1 MKSLACSLVVA
12 SSVLAGGAVQAQPLV
27 LYDDFGL
34 PFINPNKWLPF
45 QLGSQVRDDARL
57 ITANRLWLA
66 TISYADQTSDVGI
79 TFQGNG
85 LTFANPTPITAIQS
99 TFTVSG
105 AIVTACGT
113 NPGAF
118 TAVQATIQGTFFN
131 AGTPSPGHTTDD
143 VFGAVYLGRS
153 PSDPPSVLRSYFSV
167 FQCLDDFCGN
177 VANLAGGNLG
187 TATTGQAVRLLLQWD
202 QPNKRFVFRQDANPP
217 VLAPY
222 AVPDGASPGLP
233 RKFVETANAVPNCT
247 SAPRPAAFMSVLVGS
262 VFVNP

>member
-118 TAVQATIQGTFFN
+118 TQHA
-131 AGTPSPGHTTDD
+131 
-143 VFGAVYLGRS
+143 
-153 PSDPPSVLRSYFSV
+153 
-167 FQCLDDFCGN
+167 
-177 VANLAGGNLG
+177 
-187 TATTGQAVRLLLQWD
+187 
-202 QPNKRFVFRQDANPP
+202 
-217 VLAPY
+217 
-222 AVPDGASPGLP
+222 
-233 RKFVETANAVPNCT
+233 E
-247 SAPRPAAFMSVLVGS
+247 PRPHDG
-262 VFVNP
+262 